1 MMGMKSKLLFAL
13 LLISASLVNAEPIQ
27 YINVESAKALHEKG
41 AQFIDTRSFI
51 EAKFGM
57 IQGSVRIPHDE
68 IQNHQAT
75 IDKEKPVVLYCAV
88 GGRAGVAA
96 KTLHSLGYQQVHVI
110 SNGQG
115 FSDWKDAGYP
125 LEP

>member
-1 MMGMKSKLLFAL
+1 MTGLKTRLLIL
-13 LLISASLVNAEPIQ
+13 LLALGASFVQAEAIQ
-27 YINVESAKALHEKG
+27 YIDVKSAKALHDNG
-41 AQFIDTRSFI
+41 AQFIDTRSYI

-68 IQNHQAT
+68 IQDHQAT

-88 GGRAGVAA
+88 GGRAGEAA